1 VKLSILLPN
10 HNEENIHE
18 TITEIERLFPEAQ
31 IITACD
37 REGRGK
43 GWAIRN
49 ALTEAKGEWIVFLDA
64 DGDIHPRMLK
74 RLITFTDD
82 FDIVVGSKRICKT
95 HYRRK
100 ILTFLSRVYIGVFF
114 GVGCDTQTGIKIF
127 RRKAIAQWATDGF
140 LFDIEILSGAIR
152 QGYKVI
158 EVPIECEIKE
168 QMPLRVVWKT
178 LLESIVL
185 WYRLSFPAKR
195 SMITPEDVSESAN
208 LF

>member
-1 VKLSILLPN
+1 MDLSILLPN

-100 ILTFLSRVYIGVFF
+100 ILTFFSRIYIAVFF

-127 RRKAIAQWATDGF
+127 RRSSIDRWATDGF
-140 LFDIEILSGAIR
+140 LFDIEILSGSIR
-152 QGYKVI
+152 KGYKVI
-158 EVPIECEIKE
+158 EVPIECEIKA

-178 LLESIVL
+178 FVESIVL
-185 WYRLSFPAKR
+185 WYRLSFPAKQ
-195 SMITPEDVSESAN
+195 SMVTPEDVSQSAN